1 MSSALTAAKERVRA
15 CRNRLIW
22 LIFKGVL
29 FLSLVLGVVFLAWL
43 LLSDFPLIKKE
54 ERKNPL
60 TAPIT
65 INHIEGTQIHTPQ
78 GSFKLAGV
86 KFPSDSTGLK
96 TANQFLK
103 IATAQGIEV
112 IRQVNNETAILRC
125 EPRIYHW
132 CGNDPVSAH
141 YEQHNLNELL
151 IILGYA
157 AFDTEADG
165 LTEQEKQRFTA
176 ATQVAAD
183 WSDRPREDLSPHGL
197 SINKMPFVNPAFKLA
212 LRNQTREQR

>member
-65 INHIEGTQIHTPQ
+65 INRIEGTQIHTSQ

-86 KFPSDSTGLK
+86 KFPTDSVSLEK
-96 TANQFLK
+96 ANQFLK

-151 IILGYA
+151 IALGYA
-157 AFDTEADG
+157 TFDTEADG
-165 LTEQEKQRFTA
+165 LTEKEKQRFNA
-176 ATQVAAD
+176 ATQVAAGR
-183 WSDRPREDLSPHGL
+183 SDQAEEKLSTNSIREGNISSVNVAIQIAL
-197 SINKMPFVNPAFKLA
+197 NKQM
-212 LRNQTREQR
+212 REQR

>member
-1 MSSALTAAKERVRA
+1 MSYALTAAKERVRTS
-15 CRNRLIW
+15 RNRLMAVI
-22 LIFKGVL
+22 LKGVL
-29 FLSLVLGVVFLAWL
+29 FLLLLFGVLLSVRL

-60 TAPIT
+60 SAPIAVDR
-65 INHIEGTQIHTPQ
+65 IEGTHIHTPQ

-86 KFPSDSTGLK
+86 KFPTESTELE
-96 TANQFLK
+96 TAKQFLNV
-103 IATAQGIEV
+103 ATAQGIEV

-151 IILGYA
+151 IALGYA
-157 AFDTEADG
+157 TFDMEADS
-165 LTEQEKQRFTA
+165 LTGKEKQRFIA
-176 ATQVAAD
+176 ATQVATQWNDQAKEKLS
-183 WSDRPREDLSPHGL
+183 SD
-197 SINKMPFVNPAFKLA
+197 SIRQGNISSVNITIGIALNKQK
-212 LRNQTREQR
+212 REQR